1 MDSFAAIPVKPT
13 SAPAR
18 KSSFWQN
25 LAFCAFKPGGS
36 TSTPRAA
43 DPGGVRPVPPPTLRA
58 PRGLPPTRDGAL
70 PARPGPMGDNPP
82 KMDEMFGEKLELGD
96 VLEGERNMVDG
107 EKSCIAEVGV
117 RHVERIGGEEKKKKQ
132 GG

>member
-1 MDSFAAIPVKPT
+1 
-13 SAPAR
+13 
-18 KSSFWQN
+18 
-25 LAFCAFKPGGS
+25 
-36 TSTPRAA
+36 
-43 DPGGVRPVPPPTLRA
+43 
-58 PRGLPPTRDGAL
+58 
-70 PARPGPMGDNPP
+70 MGDNPP